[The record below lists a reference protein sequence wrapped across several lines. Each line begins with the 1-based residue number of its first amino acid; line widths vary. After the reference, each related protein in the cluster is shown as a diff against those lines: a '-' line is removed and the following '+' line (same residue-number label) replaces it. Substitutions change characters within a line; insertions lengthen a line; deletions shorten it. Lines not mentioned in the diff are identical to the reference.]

1 MEKSPDPERSLT
13 LHHSSAGLR
22 GSSQESREVIRWV
35 MTPSQLP
42 CVGALSFLVA
52 ILGGC
57 TVGTSWAAHAGSAQ
71 AASTLTR
78 RQPVDEF
85 DPKTACA
92 QVVEA
97 HNRLRAEAKL
107 PRLVVSAKLQA
118 AAERHAKDMAAQAA
132 MTHKGSDH
140 SDPVD
145 RIKATGYQYRR
156 AGENIAAGRF
166 GIERL
171 MKGWMDSPHHKRNIL
186 GSFSQIGV
194 AYATDAGGKRYWCV
208 TFGLPARR

>member
-1 MEKSPDPERSLT
+1 MITPVRRYVGLT
-13 LHHSSAGLR
+13 AFP
-22 GSSQESREVIRWV
+22 I
-35 MTPSQLP
+35 
-42 CVGALSFLVA
+42 A

-57 TVGTSWAAHAGSAQ
+57 AVGTDWAKPAGFSQVATI
-71 AASTLTR
+71 AV
-78 RQPVDEF
+78 RQGPGGDF
-85 DPKTACA
+85 DPETACA
-92 QVVEA
+92 QVIEA

-107 PRLVVSAKLQA
+107 PKLVLSAKLQA
-118 AAERHAKDMAAQAA
+118 AALRHAKDMAATGK
-132 MTHKGSDH
+132 MTHQGSDH
-140 SDPVD
+140 SEPMD

-194 AYATDAGGKRYWCV
+194 AYATALDGKRYWCV